1 MVQAAGDEEAAEAS
15 AVSGEPIVQAGAD
28 GGDRLDWPGTGADHG
43 PVEAISSVRARL
55 HNRLTKHCARFRGF
69 FISGGLHHRSMVSYS
84 YGVRFHRPALTAVS
98 SRRVRAYTAAM
109 RTRIAVLAVAALPLV
124 AWSCSSTPPGPLAVK
139 DMPAI
144 NTNAVLDD
152 IRKLSSDEFEGRQPG
167 TKGEQLT
174 VSYVTDRFKDAGA
187 EPGNP
192 DGSWTQQV
200 PLVGLNPAKFSP
212 LTLKKGGQTLSFK
225 QPDDV
230 IAFTQRVTDAIAVK
244 DSDVIF
250 AGYGVQAPEYN
261 WDDFKG
267 VDVKGKTIIVL
278 VNDPPVPDPANPS
291 QLDPKTFGGKAM
303 TLYGRW
309 TYKYDKAAELGAAA
323 IFIVHETPFAGYG
336 WNVVQGFGGERF
348 DLVTPDKNMGRAA
361 IQGWITQDAATKIF
375 KAAGLDFATLKKQ
388 AGTRDFTP
396 VPLKMAASMSFSQ
409 TLRTVESH
417 NVIAKITGAD
427 PQLKNEYVIYTA
439 HWDHLG
445 VGTPVNGDNIYNGAR
460 DNASG
465 TAMLIEFAREFKK
478 VQPAPKRTIV
488 FLAVTSEEQ
497 GLLGSEYYSKFPLYP
512 LNKTLAE
519 INMDEINVWGKTS
532 DITVIGLGQSDLD
545 DYAKTAAAEQ
555 GRTLTP
561 DAEPEKGL
569 YYRSDHYNF
578 AKAGVPAFDP
588 DSGLHFVGK
597 PDNYG
602 QQKRDEWTEKDY
614 HQPSDQIKDW
624 WDLSGAAEDGQLLFA
639 IGYRVANAD
648 SFPQW
653 KPGSEFKAARDK
665 SMAGGK

>member
-1 MVQAAGDEEAAEAS
+1 
-15 AVSGEPIVQAGAD
+15 
-28 GGDRLDWPGTGADHG
+28 
-43 PVEAISSVRARL
+43 
-55 HNRLTKHCARFRGF
+55 
-69 FISGGLHHRSMVSYS
+69 
-84 YGVRFHRPALTAVS
+84 
-98 SRRVRAYTAAM
+98 M
-109 RTRIAVLAVAALPLV
+109 RTLAAAALMLLV
-124 AWSCSSTPPGPLAVK
+124 VSCSSAPPGPLAVK

-174 VSYVTDRFKDAGA
+174 VSYVTDRFKDAGV

-192 DGSWTQQV
+192 DGSWTQKV
-200 PLVGLNPAKFSP
+200 PLVGLKPSKFSP

-225 QPDDV
+225 QHDDV
-230 IAFTQRVTDAIAVK
+230 IAFTQRVTDSIAVK
-244 DSDVIF
+244 DSDVVF

-303 TLYGRW
+303 TLLRPLDLQVRQGR
-309 TYKYDKAAELGAAA
+309 GARRRRD
-323 IFIVHETPFAGYG
+323 VH
-336 WNVVQGFGGERF
+336 
-348 DLVTPDKNMGRAA
+348 RAR
-361 IQGWITQDAATKIF
+361 DAVRRVS
-375 KAAGLDFATLKKQ
+375 
-388 AGTRDFTP
+388 AGTSCRASAASGSISSRRTRTWAARRSRAGSRSMRRRSSSRP
-396 VPLKMAASMSFSQ
+396 RASTSRRSRRRPARATSSRCRSSMAASMSFTQ
-409 TLRTVESH
+409 TLRTVESQ

-427 PQLKNEYVIYTA
+427 PRSRTSTSSTPRTGIT
-439 HWDHLG
+439 LG

-478 VQPAPKRTIV
+478 VQPAPKRTIL

-497 GLLGSEYYSKFPLYP
+497 GLLGSEYYAKFPLYP

-519 INMDEINVWGKTS
+519 HQHGRDQR
-532 DITVIGLGQSDLD
+532 LGQDERHHRDRPRASDLD
-545 DYAKTAAAEQ
+545 DYAQDAAAEQ

-561 DAEPEKGL
+561 DAEPEKGF
-569 YYRSDHYNF
+569 YYRSDHFNF
-578 AKAGVPAFDP
+578 AKVGVPAFDP

-597 PDNYG
+597 PANYG
-602 QQKRDEWTEKDY
+602 QQKRDEWTEKDL
-614 HQPSDQIKDW
+614 PPAVGSDEG
-624 WDLSGAAEDGQLLFA
+624 L
-639 IGYRVANAD
+639 V
-648 SFPQW
+648 
-653 KPGSEFKAARDK
+653 GSERRGRGRPAALRDRLPRRERRRVP
-665 SMAGGK
+665 AVEARQRVQGRARQVDGGRKLGAVNGSRVPGPRVPGFDEPVIESAVVWHGH